1 MTGRTISQANS
12 TLVFS
17 GIGIYLIITANS
29 LEEKKKKKEFR
40 NKYSLHNEASA
51 YIFYI
56 YVLKKYMNIL

>member
-29 LEEKKKKKEFR
+29 LEEKKKKEFR

-56 YVLKKYMNIL
+56 YVLKKYINIL

>member
-29 LEEKKKKKEFR
+29 LEEKKKKGISE
-40 NKYSLHNEASA
+40 
-51 YIFYI
+51 
-56 YVLKKYMNIL
+56 